1 LRQHESEFQK
11 LGAKLAAVGLGDRNY
26 AKLFREE
33 TGITFPL
40 LIDEDRIAY
49 RAAGLRKGSLLHIFR
64 RDNAQ
69 ARARA
74 KAAGHR
80 QVRLGRD
87 PFQLGASFIFL
98 PGNRDLYT
106 HISKTFGDN
115 AAPEA
120 LVGALEARKSGSQES

>member
-1 LRQHESEFQK
+1 MREHEGEFQS

-26 AKLFREE
+26 AKRFREE

-40 LIDEDRIAY
+40 LIDEDRLAY
-49 RAAGLRKGSLLHIFR
+49 RAAGLRKGNLLHIFR
-64 RDNAQ
+64 RDNSQ
-69 ARARA
+69 ARAWA

-80 QVRLGRD
+80 QLRLGRD

-98 PGNRDLYT
+98 PGNRDLYS

-115 AAPEA
+115 AAPGALIEA
-120 LVGALEARKSGSQES
+120 LVTGENR

>member
-1 LRQHESEFQK
+1 MREHEIEFQN
-11 LGAKLAAVGLGDRNY
+11 LGAKLAAIGLGDRNY

-49 RAAGLRKGSLLHIFR
+49 RAAGLRKGNLLHIFR
-64 RDNAQ
+64 RDNGE

-80 QVRLGRD
+80 QLRLGRD

-120 LVGALEARKSGSQES
+120 LIAALSASLR